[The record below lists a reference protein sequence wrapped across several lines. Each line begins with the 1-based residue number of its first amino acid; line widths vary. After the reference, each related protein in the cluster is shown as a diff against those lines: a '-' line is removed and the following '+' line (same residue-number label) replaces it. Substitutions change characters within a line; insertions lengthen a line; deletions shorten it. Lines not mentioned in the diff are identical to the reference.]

1 MLKTEARTK
10 IIATIGPATSS
21 IETIAKLIEKG
32 VDVARLNFS
41 HNTLEEHSNLIQNIR
56 RASQKTGKEIAIL
69 QDLQGPKIRIK
80 NFKNGFVTLHDNSEF
95 IITTNDIPYG
105 NENIVAT
112 NHMTLAEEV
121 KIGSTILL
129 DDGYIILKVTK
140 VENGNIYTKVIK
152 GGKLSDNKGIVV
164 PGAKSSA
171 PSVSEKDLADLK
183 FGLEHGVDLVALS
196 FVRSE
201 RDIIEVRTAMKL
213 YSRIVPII
221 AKIERLEAVERINE
235 IIAEADGI
243 MVARGDLGL
252 EAEPER
258 VPLIQKNIVQ
268 KCRYFGKP
276 TIIATQ
282 MLESMVSNP
291 RPTRAEASDVA
302 NAVLD
307 GADCLM
313 LSAETSIG
321 KYPIESVDYM
331 NKIIKEVEKDFHL
344 RASSKMDRIFT
355 PNETWDAI
363 ARASCVLAEQ
373 IKAKGI
379 VALTKRGFT
388 ALNIAKYRPSV
399 PIIALTESNDVV
411 RWLAF
416 VWGVEAFVFPE
427 FTNINSNEQIT
438 NFLKNKINAKPN
450 ENYVVASCGKPD
462 ELKSEN
468 IIKIVQI

>member
-1 MLKTEARTK
+1 MFRTETRTK

-21 IETIAKLIEKG
+21 VESIAKLIEKG
-32 VDVARLNFS
+32 VDVVRLNFS
-41 HNTLEEHSNLIQNIR
+41 HNTLKEHSNLIQNVR
-56 RASQKTGKEIAIL
+56 RASQKTGREIAIL

-80 NFKNGFVTLHDNSEF
+80 NLKNGFVVLQDDSDF
-95 IITTNDIPYG
+95 IITINDIPYG

-112 NHMTLAEEV
+112 NHTTLTEEV

-140 VENGNIYTKVIK
+140 IEDGNIHTKVIK

-171 PSVSEKDLADLK
+171 SSISEKDLSDLK
-183 FGLEHGVDLVALS
+183 FGLENGVDLVALS

-201 RDIIEVRTAMKL
+201 RDIIELRTAMKL

-252 EAEPER
+252 EADPER
-258 VPLIQKNIVQ
+258 VPLIQKTIVQ

-282 MLESMVSNP
+282 MLESMINNP

-302 NAVLD
+302 NAVID

-331 NKIIKEVEKDFHL
+331 NKIIREVEKDSNLHT
-344 RASSKMDRIFT
+344 SSKMDKIFT

-363 ARASCVLAEQ
+363 ARASCILAEQ
-373 IKAKGI
+373 IKAEGI
-379 VALTKRGFT
+379 IALTKRGFT
-388 ALNIAKYRPSV
+388 ALNIAKYRPNV
-399 PIIALTESNDVV
+399 PIIALTESSDVV
-411 RWLAF
+411 RWLSF
-416 VWGVEAFVFPE
+416 VWGVEAFVLPE
-427 FTNINSNEQIT
+427 FNNANSNEQIK
-438 NFLKNKINAKPN
+438 NFLKDKINAKQN
-450 ENYVVASCGKPD
+450 ENYVVATCSKPD
-462 ELKSEN
+462 EVKNEN
-468 IIKIVQI
+468 IIKILQI

>member
-1 MLKTEARTK
+1 MFRKEARTK

-41 HNTLEEHSNLIQNIR
+41 HNTLEEHRILIQNIR
-56 RASQKTGKEIAIL
+56 RASQKTGREIAIL

-80 NFKNGFVTLHDNSEF
+80 NFENASVVLHDNSEF
-95 IITTNDIPYG
+95 IITTSDIPYG
-105 NENIVAT
+105 DENIVAT
-112 NHMTLAEEV
+112 NHTTLPEEV

-140 VENGNIYTKVIK
+140 VENGNIYTKVVK
-152 GGKLSDNKGIVV
+152 GGRLSDNKGIVV

-171 PSVSEKDLADLK
+171 PSVSDKDLSDLK

-252 EAEPER
+252 ETEPER

-282 MLESMVSNP
+282 MLESMINNP

-307 GADCLM
+307 EADCLM

-331 NKIIKEVEKDFHL
+331 SKIIKEVEKGSHL
-344 RASSKMDRIFT
+344 RSISKMDKVFT

-363 ARASCVLAEQ
+363 ARASCILAEQ

-379 VALTKRGFT
+379 IALTKRGFT
-388 ALNIAKYRPSV
+388 ALNIAKYRPNL
-399 PIIALTESNDVV
+399 PIIALTESSEVV
-411 RWLAF
+411 RWLSF
-416 VWGVEAFVFPE
+416 VWGVEAFVSPE
-427 FTNINSNEQIT
+427 FTDNNSDEQVK

-450 ENYVVASCGKPD
+450 ENYVVATCSKPG
-462 ELKSEN
+462 EIKSEN
-468 IIKIVQI
+468 IIKILQT